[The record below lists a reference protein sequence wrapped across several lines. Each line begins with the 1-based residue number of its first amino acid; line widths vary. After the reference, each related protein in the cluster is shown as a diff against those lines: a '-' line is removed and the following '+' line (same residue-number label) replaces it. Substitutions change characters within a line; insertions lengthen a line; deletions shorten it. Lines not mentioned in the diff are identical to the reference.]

1 MVPTQLSVPSP
12 CLALVTDRSLVRAGA
27 LPEVIEQAVSNGV
40 QMVQL
45 REKDLPGGPLLEL
58 ATAVR
63 DRINGRALFIVN
75 ERADVAL
82 GSRANGVHLG
92 ESGLP
97 ILKVREMVGDGLL
110 IGRSVHSVEA
120 AVQAEAQ
127 GANYLI
133 CGTIFETRSKP
144 GKCPEGLPL
153 LRAVTQAVRIP
164 VLAIGGV
171 TQNNAGSVL
180 EAGAS
185 GACVVSAI
193 LASETPGD
201 EARSLRAALGKAAP
215 KALAS

>member
-1 MVPTQLSVPSP
+1 MVPPKLSLPSP
-12 CLALVTDRSLVRAGA
+12 CLALVTDRSLVGAGA
-27 LPEVIEQAVSNGV
+27 LPEIIEQAVSNGV

-58 ATAVR
+58 ATAIR
-63 DRINGRALFIVN
+63 NRINGRALFLVN

-82 GSRANGVHLG
+82 GSHADGVHLG

-97 ILKVREMVGDGLL
+97 IPKVREMMGDGLL
-110 IGRSVHSVEA
+110 IGRSVHSMEA
-120 AVQAEAQ
+120 AVQAQAQ
-127 GANYLI
+127 GADYLI

-144 GKCPEGLPL
+144 GKRPEGLPL
-153 LRAVTQAVRIP
+153 LRAVTQAVRVP
-164 VLAIGGV
+164 VLGIGGV
-171 TQNNAGSVL
+171 TRDNAGSVL

-193 LASETPGD
+193 LASGTPGD
-201 EARSLRAALGKAAP
+201 DARSLRAALGKGAP